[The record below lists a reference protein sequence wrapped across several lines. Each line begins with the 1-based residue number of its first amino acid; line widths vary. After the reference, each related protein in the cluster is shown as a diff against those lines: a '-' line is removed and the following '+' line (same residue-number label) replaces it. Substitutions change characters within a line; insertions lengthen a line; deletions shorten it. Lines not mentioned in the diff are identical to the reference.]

1 MLLGEDGRTWLRT
14 KPGPELQKAES
25 CSRVTGPQR
34 AEPRAVE
41 ESAICSLGFLFIF
54 PVFFF

>member
-1 MLLGEDGRTWLRT
+1 MLLGGDGRTWLRM